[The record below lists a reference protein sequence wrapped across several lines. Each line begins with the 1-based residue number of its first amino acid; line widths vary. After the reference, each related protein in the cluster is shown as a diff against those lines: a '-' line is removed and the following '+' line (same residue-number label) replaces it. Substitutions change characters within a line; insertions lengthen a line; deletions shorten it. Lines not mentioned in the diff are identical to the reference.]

1 LQPFEEERRV
11 QNLQR
16 EYDERVDAL
25 RRRIGIAERENQ
37 KDESL
42 RKRIELLR
50 LFNQM
55 EGLGL
60 TVPKWASKQI
70 EQVNQAQ
77 AAP

>member
-1 LQPFEEERRV
+1 V

-25 RRRIGIAERENQ
+25 RRRIGIAERESQ
-37 KDESL
+37 KSESL
-42 RKRIELLR
+42 ARRVELLR

-60 TVPKWASKQI
+60 TIPKWASGQIKQI
-70 EQVNQAQ
+70 NEVQATQ
-77 AAP
+77 

>member
-1 LQPFEEERRV
+1 M

-16 EYDERVDAL
+16 EYDECVDAL

-55 EGLGL
+55 EGLNL

-77 AAP
+77 GVP